1 MGPIISVLS
10 VLACPQLVAQ
20 YNLAVSKVET
30 LLAQLDSIDVTLAGP
45 DLVAFISAA
54 KEYYSNL
61 K

>member
-1 MGPIISVLS
+1 MGPIIFVFPA
-10 VLACPQLVAQ
+10 LACPKLVAQ

-45 DLVAFISAA
+45 DLVAFISTA

-61 K
+61 Q